1 MFISWIVRESL
12 SIFFDCVSV
21 CTILPVP
28 TITTLEIHTHFRFI
42 LLLILSL
49 KKFLNKCI
57 ILVIRVPLA
66 KLLIWW
72 LDSFWS
78 RAYCLYRAYF
88 FASFT
93 VNNNLRTYLAFFN
106 FIILFKIVWSVVVV
120 VIILLILL
128 ARHGAHL
135 HCQVLDVLHHCGSV
149 WIICSKHTLEPLRIH
164 SKLLKH
170 IRKHALI

>member
-1 MFISWIVRESL
+1 MIISRVIGESL
-12 SIFFDCVSV
+12 SIFFNRVSV
-21 CTILPVP
+21 CTILSVP
-28 TITTLEIHTHFRFI
+28 AITTLEIHTHFWFI

-49 KKFLNKCI
+49 KEFFNKRI
-57 ILVIRVPLA
+57 VLVIRVPLT
-66 KLLIWW
+66 KLLVWW
-72 LDSFWS
+72 FDSFWS
-78 RAYCLYRAYF
+78 RAYCLYSPYF

-93 VNNNLRTYLAFFN
+93 VNNNLRTYLALFN

-135 HCQVLDVLHHCGSV
+135 HCQVLDVLHHCCSV
-149 WIICSKHTLEPLRIH
+149 WIICSKHTLEPLWIH

-170 IRKHALI
+170 ICEHALV